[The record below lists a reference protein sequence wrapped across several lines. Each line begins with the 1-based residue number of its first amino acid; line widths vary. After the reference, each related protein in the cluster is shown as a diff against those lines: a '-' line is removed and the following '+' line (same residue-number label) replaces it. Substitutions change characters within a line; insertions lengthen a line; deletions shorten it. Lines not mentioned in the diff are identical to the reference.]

1 MDDMNEEKETE
12 RRNEELNEE
21 QIVIKCDKLLTN

>member
-1 MDDMNEEKETE
+1 MNEQKKRLKQKYT
-12 RRNEELNEE
+12 NVCMKKE